1 MFLLPSIDIKH
12 GKCVRLFQGDFEK
25 ETSYTD
31 SPLDIAIKYKSLGAS
46 WLHIVDL
53 DGAYTGNL
61 SNLNTIESIKTRTDI
76 NIQLGGGIRNI
87 DSIKSALKIVDR
99 VVIGSKSVDEP
110 EIVKSWLDQFG
121 SESIV
126 LALDVRLDTESNPI
140 VASQGWKITSGIS
153 LWEAIE
159 NYNKDSIKY
168 VLCTDISKDG
178 ALSGP
183 NIKLYRKCVEYWP
196 SIKFQAS
203 GGIRDINDIEVLKKT
218 GVYQAISGKA
228 LLEGKINNME
238 IKKFLLKE

>member
-1 MFLLPSIDIKH
+1 MFLLPSIDIKQ
-12 GKCVRLFQGDFEK
+12 GKCVRLFQGDFDK
-25 ETSYTD
+25 ETKYIE
-31 SPLDIAIKYKSLGAS
+31 SPLDIAIKYRSLGAS
-46 WLHIVDL
+46 WIHIVDL

-61 SNLNTIESIKTRTDI
+61 SNLNIIESIKTKTGI

-87 DSIKSALKIVDR
+87 DSIKNALEVVDR

-110 EIVKSWLDQFG
+110 EIVTSWLDQFG
-121 SESIV
+121 AESIV
-126 LALDVRLDTESNPI
+126 LALDIRLDSQSNPI
-140 VASQGWKITSGIS
+140 VASEGWTKTSGLS

-159 NYNKDSIKY
+159 NYNKDLIKY

-203 GGIRDINDIEVLKKT
+203 GGVRNINDIEILKKT